1 MFVQGC
7 YEGFGFNGLMIIVE
21 ILILNVNCMIVNV
34 RIIFNKKGGN
44 IGVVGFVSYMF
55 DNMGVIVFKGI
66 DFDYIFEILFEVE
79 VDVCD
84 VIEEEGNIVI
94 YIEFIDFYKGIVV
107 LKVVGIIE
115 FLIIELEMIV

>member
-34 RIIFNKKGGN
+34 CIIFNKKGGN

-55 DNMGVIVFKGI
+55 DNMGVIVFKGL

>member
-1 MFVQGC
+1 
-7 YEGFGFNGLMIIVE
+7 MIIVE
-21 ILILNVNCMIVNV
+21 ILILNVNRTIVNV

-44 IGVVGFVSYMF
+44 IGAVGFVSYMF
-55 DNMGVIVFKGI
+55 DNTGVIVFKGI

-79 VDVCD
+79 VDVRD

-94 YIEFIDFYKGIVV
+94 YIEFIDFYKGIAV

>member
-1 MFVQGC
+1 MV
-7 YEGFGFNGLMIIVE
+7 IVE
-21 ILILNVNCMIVNV
+21 MLMFNVNCMIVNIC
-34 RIIFNKKGGN
+34 IIFNKKGGN
-44 IGVVGFVSYMF
+44 IGVVGVVSYMF
-55 DNMGVIVFKGI
+55 DNIGVIVFKGI
-66 DFDYIFEILFEVE
+66 DFDYIFEILFDVE

-94 YIEFIDFYKGIVV
+94 YIEVIDLYKGIVV

>member
-34 RIIFNKKGGN
+34 CIIFNKKGGN
-44 IGVVGFVSYMF
+44 IGAVGFVSYMF

-94 YIEFIDFYKGIVV
+94 YIEFIDFYKGIAV
-107 LKVVGIIE
+107 LKAVGIIE